1 MADQQSLLREAESIA
16 RKKPTPTS
24 LRNNSTASPS
34 DSGVI
39 LSVHPID
46 PFIHPEFAH
55 GGSAWRHFDPARSE
69 AALLP
74 DVADDSVPYVLA
86 DNVLQHCPR
95 LSVALTN
102 WLRAVRPGG
111 LVTISVP
118 DGAARTRR
126 DGERWTFALQEPS
139 AAENQANLLELIQT
153 VCHMATVERI
163 TRRELR
169 RSVGIATAHR
179 ATETILDVVLRKR
192 MRTLTPVQSNHS
204 PEAKTLAKVAA
215 GAIAARAPWHD
226 MSEFRSILSSGVQ
239 RATVVDL
246 SRLYLMYQ
254 WARRT
259 LPVSGDCIEVG
270 SYRGG
275 TAKLVSELMLRH
287 GTDAGIHVFDT
298 FAGMPDDLAY
308 DEIGLK
314 NTFTETSLAQVQ
326 ALLGNN
332 PRVRLHPGLFPQSI
346 PEALQGAQ
354 FRFAHIDV
362 DTERS
367 VRDCLEFIY
376 SRMNPDGIIIIDD
389 YGHPECPGATRA
401 AEQFFAG
408 KPQQIIQMPLVSS
421 AVVLMGC

>member
-1 MADQQSLLREAESIA
+1 MAEQQAVLRVEGAIS
-16 RKKPTPTS
+16 
-24 LRNNSTASPS
+24 RNKASAIS
-34 DSGVI
+34 FRSGGIV
-39 LSVHPID
+39 LSEHPIEAS
-46 PFIHPEFAH
+46 IHPELTRRA
-55 GGSAWRHFDPARSE
+55 GTWRRFDAAAGE
-69 AALLP
+69 TALLL

-102 WLRAVRPGG
+102 WIRAVKPGG

-118 DGAARTRR
+118 DGATRPRR
-126 DGERWTFALQEPS
+126 DGERWSFALQEPS
-139 AAENQANLLELIQT
+139 VPANQANLLELIQT

-169 RSVGIATAHR
+169 KSVGVGTAHR
-179 ATETILDVVLRKR
+179 ATETILDIVLRKR
-192 MRTLTPVQSNHS
+192 ERTLTPVQSNHS
-204 PEAKTLAKVAA
+204 SEAKILTKVAA

-226 MSEFRSILSSGVQ
+226 LSEFRSILSSGVQ
-239 RATVVDL
+239 QATVVDL
-246 SRLYLMYQ
+246 GRLYLMYQ

-259 LPVSGDCIEVG
+259 LPLSGDCIEVG

-287 GTDAGIHVFDT
+287 GADADIHVFDT

-314 NTFTETSLAQVQ
+314 NTFTETSAPQVL

-346 PEALQGAQ
+346 PADLRDAS

-367 VRDCLEFIY
+367 VRDCLDFIY
-376 SRMNPDGIIIIDD
+376 PRMNPEGLIIIDD

-408 KPQQIIQMPLVSS
+408 KSQQIIQMPLISS